1 MLRVSVSEIA
11 GMDEVVAFRLDDS
24 NPVKITD
31 AALFATVSSSIA
43 ISFLDTEGNVVESAV
58 VPAQADPEVRL
69 DFSVAEA
76 PASTGEQR
84 IVGSVGVA
92 RLGFLNTIRVTVSQ
106 VSGIEGAT
114 RFRVDDGSPVSI
126 GGTSILVTLEDKFML
141 HIEDDSGKV
150 LLSEELPAESNPEL
164 ILVYKG
170 QAELPPNHVLVGD
183 TAISIDLFFDQPE
196 AAGQRVNEALM
207 AASDPAIL
215 VYIEGTDI
223 TDAFT
228 GEPASEEQ
236 VERMRENL
244 MYVVDSNNEKR
255 EI

>member
-1 MLRVSVSEIA
+1 
-11 GMDEVVAFRLDDS
+11 
-24 NPVKITD
+24 
-31 AALFATVSSSIA
+31 
-43 ISFLDTEGNVVESAV
+43 
-58 VPAQADPEVRL
+58 
-69 DFSVAEA
+69 
-76 PASTGEQR
+76 
-84 IVGSVGVA
+84 
-92 RLGFLNTIRVTVSQ
+92 
-106 VSGIEGAT
+106 
-114 RFRVDDGSPVSI
+114 
-126 GGTSILVTLEDKFML
+126 VTLEDKFML